1 MSRAMFAGIFIVVGW
16 GSVEGNSIVHKTL
29 YLLRDRR
36 MTPST
41 HPLYNISRRSI
52 LRFVA
57 IQWLFFAAII
67 AISET
72 IGASLSRLLSLSSA
86 RRSSRSRSR
95 AAGIGF
101 PVIIIILIPVRYYL
115 VPRMFTPEELLA
127 LDAPT
132 ANSAAVLVSLGGPL
146 QPEYGQARPARHPAD
161 EEAVEL
167 GAGRTSAKDREQDE
181 GLRRRVLTEE
191 VERERGV
198 VGGESGLQREGSLKR

>member
-1 MSRAMFAGIFIVVGW
+1 MFAGIFIVVGW
-16 GSVEGNSIVHKTL
+16 GSVEGNGIVHKTL

-41 HPLYNISRRSI
+41 HPLFNIRRRSVF
-52 LRFVA
+52 RFVA

-72 IGASLSRLLSLSSA
+72 IGASSSPLRVPVLLASSQPGSP
-86 RRSSRSRSR
+86 RPLL

-115 VPRMFTPEELLA
+115 VPRLFTPEELLA

-146 QPEYGQARPARHPAD
+146 QPEYGQARPATSMRTD

-167 GAGRTSAKDREQDE
+167 GTGRTGGREREQDE
-181 GLRRRVLTEE
+181 GLRRRLTREE
-191 VERERGV
+191 VEREGGV
-198 VGGESGLQREGSLKR
+198 RGGEAGLQRTGSLKR